1 MVCTGPKSQSGES
14 GERVNVGKSYRLSEF
29 LVWTRREIYVL
40 LVLAAVPVCLYQLA
54 GWRWLTVP
62 WTVVALIGTAT
73 AFIVSFKNT
82 QTYTRTVEAQ
92 QIWTSILSASKAW
105 ALMSRDYVKTETTTR
120 QLVNRHIAWVTALR
134 YQMRRPRAWES
145 THGRTNA
152 EYQRTYCVPEKETA
166 LETELARYIGA
177 DEIRALLTSRNKATQ
192 LMANQSRAIKELF
205 QGGDIAINFFIEME
219 KGLKELLDHQGRS
232 ERIKNFPYPRQY
244 AIINSFFI
252 RFFCVLLPFGLLK
265 EFDSLNTLAPLWMKG
280 YMVWLVVPFSV
291 MVSWMYTTLEQVG
304 ASTENPFEGGANDVP
319 MAQINRMIEVE
330 LREMLGDTDLPPLL
344 RPKNNIIL

>member
-1 MVCTGPKSQSGES
+1 M
-14 GERVNVGKSYRLSEF
+14 NVGKSYRLTEF

-40 LVLAAVPVCLYQLA
+40 AALALVPVALYQLA
-54 GWRWLTVP
+54 QWRWLAIP

-82 QTYTRTVEAQ
+82 QTYARTVEAQ
-92 QIWTSILSASKAW
+92 QIWTAILNSSKAW
-105 ALMSRDYVKTETTTR
+105 GLMSRDFVKNEATTR
-120 QLVNRHIAWVTALR
+120 QLVNRHLAWVTALR

-145 THGRTNA
+145 TTRSTNA
-152 EYQRTYCVPEKETA
+152 EYQANYCVPEKESPLDA
-166 LETELARYIGA
+166 ELARYLHA
-177 DEIRALLTSRNKATQ
+177 DELRSVLASRNKATR
-192 LMANQSRAIKELF
+192 LMSHQGLAIKGLF
-205 QGGDIAINFFIEME
+205 QNGEIVINFFIEMQ
-219 KGLKELLDHQGRS
+219 KLIKELLDHQGRS

-265 EFDSLNTLAPLWMKG
+265 EFDALNALVTGPLRG
-280 YMVWLVVPFSV
+280 HMVWLVVPFSMV
-291 MVSWMYTTLEQVG
+291 VSWMYTTLEQVG

-319 MAQINRMIEVE
+319 IAQINRMVEVE